1 MNDNEKLDKLL
12 KLVEE
17 NNKILK
23 ELISLV
29 RSDTPGREFLLNLG
43 ADILGDFLISSR
55 RRK

>member
-1 MNDNEKLDKLL
+1 MIDNEKLDKLL

-43 ADILGDFLISSR
+43 ADILGDFLIN

>member
-1 MNDNEKLDKLL
+1 MNDEKLDKLL

-43 ADILGDFLISSR
+43 ADILGDFLIGSV
-55 RRK
+55 

>member
-1 MNDNEKLDKLL
+1 MNDGEKLDKLL
-12 KLVEE
+12 ELTKE

-43 ADILGDFLISSR
+43 ADILGDFLING

>member
-1 MNDNEKLDKLL
+1 MNDEKLDKLL

-43 ADILGDFLISSR
+43 ADILGDFLINK
-55 RRK
+55 RK